1 MLAKNILIT
10 GRPRVGKTTLVLKL
24 AAQLGDRAGG
34 FTTEEIRED
43 GKRCGF
49 RITSLDGREGILA
62 HVGIT
67 SRFTLGRYGI
77 DIEAMDRIGTDSV
90 RRAIME
96 KDWVVVDE
104 IGKMEEYSRA
114 FREEMIRAL
123 DSPKRVL
130 ATIRLHDS
138 LYTEAIKSRPDVELI
153 RLTVP
158 EREETYR
165 RIAEEYLK

>member
-1 MLAKNILIT
+1 VTAKNILIT

-24 AAQLGDRAGG
+24 AALLGERAGG
-34 FTTEEIRED
+34 FTTEEIRKE

-62 HVGIT
+62 HEEIG

-90 RRAIME
+90 KRAIKE

-104 IGKMEEYSRA
+104 IGKMEEYSKA
-114 FREEMIRAL
+114 FKEAMLAAL

-130 ATIRLHDS
+130 ATIRQHDS
-138 LYTEAIKSRPDVELI
+138 LYTSSIKSRPDVEII

-158 EREETYR
+158 GREETYK
-165 RIAEEYLK
+165 RIVEVHLK